1 MAKKHTTEVPVHLA
15 HQTTS
20 SRTGQVDMKNRKPFR
35 TKAQKAIARET
46 ASKGADGAYHS
57 NAPVSYHTK

>member
-1 MAKKHTTEVPVHLA
+1 MAKKHTTEIPPHLA
-15 HQTTS
+15 HQTAS

-35 TKAQKAIARET
+35 TKAQKIVAREM
-46 ASKGADGAYHS
+46 ASKGSDGAYHS